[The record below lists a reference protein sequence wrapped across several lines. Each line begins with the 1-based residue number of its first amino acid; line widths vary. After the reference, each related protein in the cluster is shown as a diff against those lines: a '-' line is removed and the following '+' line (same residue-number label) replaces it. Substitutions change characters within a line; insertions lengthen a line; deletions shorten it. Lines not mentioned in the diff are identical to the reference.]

1 MGKIILEFDSDEER
15 EDARTALDAYK
26 WKGAVWDL
34 DQKLREI
41 TKYGFVDKIE
51 ATDQERDLA
60 EKLRK
65 DLREILEDYNLNL
78 DE

>member
-15 EDARTALDAYK
+15 DDARTALDAYK

-41 TKYGFVDKIE
+41 TKYGYIGQVE
-51 ATDQERDLA
+51 ATEEERELA
-60 EKLRK
+60 EKLRTT
-65 DLREILEDYNLNL
+65 LREILEEFNLNL
-78 DE
+78 D

>member
-15 EDARTALDAYK
+15 DDARTALDAYK

-41 TKYGFVDKIE
+41 TKYGYVGKVE
-51 ATDQERDLA
+51 ATEEERELA
-60 EKLRK
+60 EKLRTT
-65 DLREILEDYNLNL
+65 LREILEEFNLNL
-78 DE
+78 D